1 MSQEVRIKW
10 KKRIYIIISLVF
22 WLCLWQ
28 YAATRLDK
36 SIFLP
41 YPKAV
46 WESLVELARSESF
59 FVIVKSSL
67 LHIAQ
72 GFLLGLLLGLGLAVV
87 CSFSDFVAALLMPV
101 LKLIKTVPV
110 VSFVIL
116 VLLWVDAEK
125 ISIVISFLIVLPV
138 IYENVRRG
146 IRETD
151 PKLLEMSRVFSV
163 GFRGRLRYIFLPT
176 AIPYSTAAC
185 SVGLSLCWKAGIAA
199 EIIGLSADSIGRQLY
214 DAKLYLDTAA
224 LFAWTIVVIVVSV
237 AFEWA
242 VMVLLRLVHVWLADE
257 TLLYHR
263 RKMFRFVLGLPP
275 TVERTETVADDG
287 VYEERNTMMKTDDK
301 EQNATLEPTRI
312 EACCGEVPIGE
323 ASGATESFKSARG
336 NENTEATAPKFLL
349 RLSDITKSYDGREVL
364 SGISLELRTGDVLLL
379 RGASGC
385 GKTTLLRILLGLT
398 KADGGRREA
407 GDGVAMAAVF
417 QEDRLCEA
425 FSAWK
430 NIALTGNAPEK
441 ESVCRALDELGIREP
456 VRKPVREFSGGM
468 KRRVAWLRALLAP
481 WEVLVLD
488 EPFTG
493 LDAERT
499 RQMLAQLKARVGQG
513 AIVIVTHNTSEIPN
527 LYEHFPEM
535 KELTLEK
542 R

>member
-1 MSQEVRIKW
+1 MNRKMRIKW

-46 WESLVELARSESF
+46 WGSLVELVRSESF
-59 FVIVKSSL
+59 LVIVKSSL

-72 GFLLGLLLGLGLAVV
+72 GFFLALLLGLGLAVV
-87 CSFSDFVAALLMPV
+87 CSFSDFTAALLMPV

-151 PKLLEMSRVFSV
+151 SKLLEMSRVFSV

-237 AFEWA
+237 VFEWA

-263 RKMFRFVLGLPP
+263 RKMFRFVLGLP
-275 TVERTETVADDG
+275 A
-287 VYEERNTMMKTDDK
+287 EEVSH
-301 EQNATLEPTRI
+301 
-312 EACCGEVPIGE
+312 GEVSYRE
-323 ASGATESFKSARG
+323 ASGEGEVFESARG
-336 NENTEATAPKFLL
+336 DETTDVAEDKLLL
-349 RLSDITKSYDGREVL
+349 RLSNITKSYDGREVL
-364 SGISLELRTGDVLLL
+364 ADISLELRTGDMLLL

-398 KADGGRREA
+398 KAEGGRREV

-430 NIALTGNAPEK
+430 NIALIGNAPDK
-441 ESVCRALDELGIREP
+441 ERVCHALNELGIREP

-499 RQMLAQLKARVGQG
+499 RQMLAQLKERSGQG
-513 AIVIVTHNTSEIPN
+513 AIVVVTHNTSEIPN
-527 LYEHFPEM
+527 LYEYFPEI

>member
-1 MSQEVRIKW
+1 MKRKMRIKW
-10 KKRIYIIISLVF
+10 KKRIYLIISLVF

-28 YAATRLDK
+28 YAAARLDQ

-46 WESLVELARSESF
+46 WESLVELVSSEPF

-67 LHIAQ
+67 LHIAG
-72 GFLLGLLLGLGLAVV
+72 GFFMALLLGLVLAVV

-163 GFRGRLRYIFLPT
+163 GFFRRLRYIFLPT

-224 LFAWTIVVIVVSV
+224 LFAWTIIVIVVSV
-237 AFEWA
+237 AFEWV

-257 TLLYHR
+257 TLRYHPG
-263 RKMFRFVLGLPP
+263 KMLRFVLGLPS
-275 TVERTETVADDG
+275 VEERTEDVTDEDVVAN
-287 VYEERNTMMKTDDK
+287 VTEE
-301 EQNATLEPTRI
+301 EP
-312 EACCGEVPIGE
+312 AVSGEVPE
-323 ASGATESFKSARG
+323 
-336 NENTEATAPKFLL
+336 PKLL
-349 RLSDITKSYDGREVL
+349 LSLSDISKSYDGRQVL
-364 SGISLELRTGDVLLL
+364 SGISLELRNGDVLLL

-385 GKTTLLRILLGLT
+385 GKTTLLRILLGVT
-398 KADGGRREA
+398 GTDDGHREV
-407 GDGVAMAAVF
+407 GSGVTMAAVF

-430 NIALTGNAPEK
+430 NIALTGNAPEQ
-441 ESVCRALDELGIREP
+441 ESVCRALKELGIREP

-481 WEVLVLD
+481 WDVLVLD

-493 LDAERT
+493 LDPERT
-499 RQMLAQLKARVGQG
+499 RQMLAQLKERSGQG
-513 AIVIVTHNTSEIPN
+513 AIVIVTHNTSEVLK
-527 LYEHFPEM
+527 LYENFPEM